1 MKHPVIR
8 VCTAALLI
16 CLCLGV
22 AGSAAD
28 GQSLVSRSYLEGAFQ
43 SGLDTQL
50 QQRLEG
56 SGQAALE
63 RALDQVRVARAA
75 GEAAALAHYTAV
87 TQAYMKE
94 RDVLIGPTGFV
105 LVPLSGTVT
114 LAYQEGAVVDATD
127 GCEVP
132 SGTGLTPFHRY
143 IVAEDTLAYF
153 TAASQTAV
161 VEYEGYYARSDSNAT
176 VDYPAIA
183 QALRALSLFQGSDT
197 PYGNGFDL
205 EANPTRLQ
213 ALVMFIR
220 VLGEEQ
226 EALACTAPNPFR
238 DIVWGDRYVAYAY
251 EKGYTNGYGDGT
263 FGSNDPVD
271 AVTYV
276 EFLLRAMGYSTAGVD
291 DWTTALTRAVQHGVI
306 TAGEAE
312 QLAQM
317 PFHRAQV
324 AYLSYYALSA
334 GVDGSSSLASR
345 LMGAGVF
352 SFAQWRDAQ
361 ALVTSSRLA

>member
-1 MKHPVIR
+1 MKYSIIR
-8 VCTAALLI
+8 VFTAALII

-28 GQSLVSRSYLEGAFQ
+28 GQSLVSRSYLEGTFQ
-43 SGLDTQL
+43 SGLNAQL

-56 SGQAALE
+56 SGQTVLE
-63 RALDQVRVARAA
+63 GALDQVRITQAA
-75 GEAAALAHYTAV
+75 GEAAALAHYTAT
-87 TQAYMKE
+87 TQTYMKE
-94 RDVLIGPTGFV
+94 QDVLIGPTGFV
-105 LVPLSGTVT
+105 CTPLSGSLT
-114 LAYQEGAVVDATD
+114 LTYSSGAVVDATE
-127 GCEVP
+127 GREVP
-132 SGTGLTPFHRY
+132 SGTNLTPFHRY

-153 TAASQTAV
+153 AAASQTAV
-161 VEYEGYYARSDSNAT
+161 VEYEGYYARSNSGAT

-183 QALRALSLFQGSDT
+183 QALQVLNLFQGSDT
-197 PYGNGFDL
+197 PYGSGFDL
-205 EANPTRLQ
+205 EADPTRLQ

-306 TAGEAE
+306 TAGEQV
-312 QLAQM
+312 QLTQM

-334 GVDGSSSLASR
+334 PVDGNTSLASR
-345 LMGAGVF
+345 LMNAGVF
-352 SFAQWRDAQ
+352 SSAQWKKAQ
-361 ALVTSSRLA
+361 TFVTSSRLA